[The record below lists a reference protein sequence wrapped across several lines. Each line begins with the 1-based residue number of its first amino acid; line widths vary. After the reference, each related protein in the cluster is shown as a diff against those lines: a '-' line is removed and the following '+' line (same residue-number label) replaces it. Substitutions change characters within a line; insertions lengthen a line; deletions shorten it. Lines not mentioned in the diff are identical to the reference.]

1 MDDVNDAGRSSLEL
15 GRDVPVVVEVPVVS
29 VVLDW
34 RREHENLRNAHMS
47 CGIIPSMEKIGGKFI
62 VAIILLVIAVG
73 GGVFFL
79 GRGSQGS
86 VSKDEGTKSAQERT
100 GKTLRRPT
108 SRHAAVPIE
117 DDEALAE
124 KAASKESEKDD
135 EDVTEDP
142 EDGES
147 SPDDLEE
154 KLVDAFDALTD
165 KWQEPAAD
173 KVTMDE
179 VKKFREGLAKVPKSR
194 KEECVQRALNLVPD
208 ENVMLLAGILF
219 DKSQDREILELVY
232 NDILNRDEDVKKPIL
247 REVFKDK
254 EHPCWADTA
263 WILDVTG
270 ELPNKKG
277 EDDK

>member
-1 MDDVNDAGRSSLEL
+1 
-15 GRDVPVVVEVPVVS
+15 
-29 VVLDW
+29 
-34 RREHENLRNAHMS
+34 MS
-47 CGIIPSMEKIGGKFI
+47 CGIIPLMEKIGGKFI

-73 GGVFFL
+73 GGVFVL
-79 GRGSQGS
+79 GRGAQGS
-86 VSKDEGTKSAQERT
+86 VAKDEGTKSAQEHT

-124 KAASKESEKDD
+124 KAAPKESQKDD
-135 EDVTEDP
+135 ADVTEEP

-179 VKKFREGLAKVPKSR
+179 VKKFRERLAKVPKSR

-247 REVFKDK
+247 REVFKDR

>member
-1 MDDVNDAGRSSLEL
+1 
-15 GRDVPVVVEVPVVS
+15 
-29 VVLDW
+29 
-34 RREHENLRNAHMS
+34 MS
-47 CGIIPSMEKIGGKFI
+47 CGIIPLMEKIGGKFI

-179 VKKFREGLAKVPKSR
+179 VKKFRERLAKVPKSR

>member
-1 MDDVNDAGRSSLEL
+1 
-15 GRDVPVVVEVPVVS
+15 
-29 VVLDW
+29 
-34 RREHENLRNAHMS
+34 MS
-47 CGIIPSMEKIGGKFI
+47 CGIIPLMKKIGGKFI

-86 VSKDEGTKSAQERT
+86 VSKDEGTKSAQEHT
-100 GKTLRRPT
+100 GKTLLRPT

-135 EDVTEDP
+135 QDVTEDP

-179 VKKFREGLAKVPKSR
+179 VKKFRERLAKVPKSR

>member
-1 MDDVNDAGRSSLEL
+1 
-15 GRDVPVVVEVPVVS
+15 
-29 VVLDW
+29 
-34 RREHENLRNAHMS
+34 MS
-47 CGIIPSMEKIGGKFI
+47 CGIISLMKKIGGKFI

-135 EDVTEDP
+135 ENVTEDP

>member
-1 MDDVNDAGRSSLEL
+1 
-15 GRDVPVVVEVPVVS
+15 
-29 VVLDW
+29 
-34 RREHENLRNAHMS
+34 MS
-47 CGIIPSMEKIGGKFI
+47 CGIIPSMKKIGGKFI
-62 VAIILLVIAVG
+62 VAIILFVIAVG

-86 VSKDEGTKSAQERT
+86 VSKDEGTKSAQEHT

-135 EDVTEDP
+135 ENVTEDP

-179 VKKFREGLAKVPKSR
+179 VKKFRERLAKVPKSR

-247 REVFKDK
+247 REVFKDR

>member
-1 MDDVNDAGRSSLEL
+1 
-15 GRDVPVVVEVPVVS
+15 
-29 VVLDW
+29 
-34 RREHENLRNAHMS
+34 MS
-47 CGIIPSMEKIGGKFI
+47 CGIIPLMKKIDGKII

-86 VSKDEGTKSAQERT
+86 MSKDEGTKSAQEHT

-179 VKKFREGLAKVPKSR
+179 VKKFRERLAKVPKSR

>member
-1 MDDVNDAGRSSLEL
+1 
-15 GRDVPVVVEVPVVS
+15 
-29 VVLDW
+29 
-34 RREHENLRNAHMS
+34 MS
-47 CGIIPSMEKIGGKFI
+47 CGIIPSMEKIDGKII

-86 VSKDEGTKSAQERT
+86 VSKDEGTKSAQEHT

-179 VKKFREGLAKVPKSR
+179 VKKFRERLAKVPKSR

>member
-1 MDDVNDAGRSSLEL
+1 
-15 GRDVPVVVEVPVVS
+15 
-29 VVLDW
+29 
-34 RREHENLRNAHMS
+34 MS
-47 CGIIPSMEKIGGKFI
+47 CGIIPLMEKIGGKFI

-86 VSKDEGTKSAQERT
+86 MSKDEGTKSAQEHT

-135 EDVTEDP
+135 QDVTEDP

-179 VKKFREGLAKVPKSR
+179 VKKFRERLAKVPKSR

-247 REVFKDK
+247 REVFKDR

>member
-1 MDDVNDAGRSSLEL
+1 MK
-15 GRDVPVVVEVPVVS
+15 
-29 VVLDW
+29 
-34 RREHENLRNAHMS
+34 
-47 CGIIPSMEKIGGKFI
+47 KIDGKII

-135 EDVTEDP
+135 ENVTEDP

-179 VKKFREGLAKVPKSR
+179 VKKFRERLAKVPKSR

>member
-1 MDDVNDAGRSSLEL
+1 M
-15 GRDVPVVVEVPVVS
+15 
-29 VVLDW
+29 
-34 RREHENLRNAHMS
+34 
-47 CGIIPSMEKIGGKFI
+47 

-86 VSKDEGTKSAQERT
+86 VSKDEGTKSAQEHT

-135 EDVTEDP
+135 QDVTEDP

-179 VKKFREGLAKVPKSR
+179 VKKFRERLAKVPKSR

-208 ENVMLLAGILF
+208 ENVMLLAGTLLA
-219 DKSQDREILELVY
+219 KTQEREILERVY
-232 NDILNRDEDVKKPIL
+232 DDILNRDEDVKKPIL

>member
-1 MDDVNDAGRSSLEL
+1 
-15 GRDVPVVVEVPVVS
+15 
-29 VVLDW
+29 
-34 RREHENLRNAHMS
+34 MS
-47 CGIIPSMEKIGGKFI
+47 CGIIPLMEKIGGKFI

-86 VSKDEGTKSAQERT
+86 MSKDEGTKSAQEHT

-179 VKKFREGLAKVPKSR
+179 VKKFRERLAKVPKSR

-247 REVFKDK
+247 REVFKDR

>member
-1 MDDVNDAGRSSLEL
+1 
-15 GRDVPVVVEVPVVS
+15 
-29 VVLDW
+29 
-34 RREHENLRNAHMS
+34 MS
-47 CGIIPSMEKIGGKFI
+47 CGIIPLMEKIGGKFI

-79 GRGSQGS
+79 GRGSQGA
-86 VSKDEGTKSAQERT
+86 VSKDEGTKSAQEHTGRT
-100 GKTLRRPT
+100 LLRPT

-135 EDVTEDP
+135 QDVTEDP

>member
-1 MDDVNDAGRSSLEL
+1 
-15 GRDVPVVVEVPVVS
+15 
-29 VVLDW
+29 
-34 RREHENLRNAHMS
+34 MS
-47 CGIIPSMEKIGGKFI
+47 CGIIPLMKKIGGKFI
-62 VAIILLVIAVG
+62 IAIILLVIAVG

-86 VSKDEGTKSAQERT
+86 VSKDEGTKSAQEHT
-100 GKTLRRPT
+100 GKTLLRPT

-135 EDVTEDP
+135 QDVTEDP

-179 VKKFREGLAKVPKSR
+179 VKKFRERLAKVPKSR

>member
-1 MDDVNDAGRSSLEL
+1 
-15 GRDVPVVVEVPVVS
+15 
-29 VVLDW
+29 
-34 RREHENLRNAHMS
+34 
-47 CGIIPSMEKIGGKFI
+47 MEKIDGKII

-86 VSKDEGTKSAQERT
+86 VSKDEGTKSAQEHT

-117 DDEALAE
+117 DDKALAE

>member
-1 MDDVNDAGRSSLEL
+1 
-15 GRDVPVVVEVPVVS
+15 
-29 VVLDW
+29 
-34 RREHENLRNAHMS
+34 MS
-47 CGIIPSMEKIGGKFI
+47 CGIIPLMEKIGGKFI

-79 GRGSQGS
+79 GRVSQGS

>member
-1 MDDVNDAGRSSLEL
+1 ML
-15 GRDVPVVVEVPVVS
+15 P
-29 VVLDW
+29 
-34 RREHENLRNAHMS
+34 
-47 CGIIPSMEKIGGKFI
+47 EKEASG
-62 VAIILLVIAVG
+62 ASEE
-73 GGVFFL
+73 GV
-79 GRGSQGS
+79 
-86 VSKDEGTKSAQERT
+86 T
-100 GKTLRRPT
+100 
-108 SRHAAVPIE
+108 
-117 DDEALAE
+117 
-124 KAASKESEKDD
+124 
-135 EDVTEDP
+135 TEDS
-142 EDGES
+142 EDEEPS
-147 SPDDLEE
+147 EHADDLEE
-154 KLVDAFDALTD
+154 KLVDAFDTLTD

-179 VKKFREGLAKVPKSR
+179 VKKFREQFAKVPKAR

-219 DKSQDREILELVY
+219 DKTQDQEILELVY

-277 EDDK
+277 DEDK